1 MSSPNDSLSI
11 VAKEIKKKNC
21 NKKDF
26 KLQLYIYFSLLI
38 GHGMSLS
45 NQIKYNTKGHENTE
59 KSSHTNKIS
68 IQQSNIFYV
77 RARKTGNVEK
87 EE

>member
-1 MSSPNDSLSI
+1 
-11 VAKEIKKKNC
+11 
-21 NKKDF
+21 
-26 KLQLYIYFSLLI
+26 
-38 GHGMSLS
+38 MSLS